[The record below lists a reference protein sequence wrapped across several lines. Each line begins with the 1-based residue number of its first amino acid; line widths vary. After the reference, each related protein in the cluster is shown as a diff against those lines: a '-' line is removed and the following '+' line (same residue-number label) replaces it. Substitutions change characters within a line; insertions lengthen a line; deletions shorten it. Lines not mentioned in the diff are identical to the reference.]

1 MPNTYTQI
9 YIQTVFAV
17 KHRHGL
23 IRAEWKGDLYRY
35 MTGIVQKQGHKLIA
49 INGMPDHVHAFIG
62 LNPKQSISE
71 LIQYLKM
78 DSSKW
83 INESRLTPGR
93 FEWQTGYGAFSYGH
107 SQIDNVVKYI
117 QNQEEHHRKRT
128 FLEEYVL
135 FLDKFNVPYDE
146 RYVFKPVED

>member
-9 YIQTVFAV
+9 YLQTVFAV

-23 IRAEWKGDLYRY
+23 IQPIWKENLYRY
-35 MTGIVQKQGHKLIA
+35 ITGIAQKQGHKMLA

-62 LNPKQSISE
+62 VNPKQSISDMM
-71 LIQYLKM
+71 QDVKG

-83 INESRLTPGR
+83 INDKRLIVGR

-107 SQIDNVVKYI
+107 SQIDDVVKYI
-117 QNQEEHHRKRT
+117 INQEAHHRKRT
-128 FLEEYVL
+128 FMEEYAG
-135 FLDKFNVPYDE
+135 FLQKFDVPYDE
-146 RYVFKPVED
+146 RYIFRPLED